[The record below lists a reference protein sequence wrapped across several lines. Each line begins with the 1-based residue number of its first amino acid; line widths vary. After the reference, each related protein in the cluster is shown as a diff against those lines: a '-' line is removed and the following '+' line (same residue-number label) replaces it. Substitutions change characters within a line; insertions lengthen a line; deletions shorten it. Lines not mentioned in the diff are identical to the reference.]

1 MQIIAAAALSLLLAL
16 PPNGSGDV
24 RDQINKS
31 VTLAP
36 GSSVTVKGING
47 PVNVETT
54 EGETAQVDIT
64 ITASDSEALAARPL
78 VVENTANSLT
88 IRTVEKERGEGRERG
103 WVRHNVRLRVP
114 RSVSLAVSGVN
125 GTVTS
130 GEFTGTV
137 SLSGINGAVKVEG
150 AGSATGISGVNGR
163 VVVGLAR
170 LGANGLRISGI
181 NGGVELA
188 FSGTVDAQIDV
199 RGVNGGVNSDFPMT
213 VVGEIKRGE
222 LKGTIGAGG
231 PKIDVSGING
241 GVQIKR
247 M

>member
-1 MQIIAAAALSLLLAL
+1 MQILAAALSVILGLVAT
-16 PPNGSGDV
+16 GEGDV

-36 GSSVTVKGING
+36 GSNVTVKGING
-47 PVNVETT
+47 PVTVETT

-88 IRTVEKERGEGRERG
+88 IRTVEKERGEGRDKG
-103 WVRHNVRLRVP
+103 WVKHNVRLRLP

-125 GTVTS
+125 GSVTS
-130 GEFTGTV
+130 GEITGTV
-137 SLSGINGAVKVEG
+137 SLSGINGSVRVDG

-163 VVVGLAR
+163 VVVGLKR
-170 LGANGLRISGI
+170 LGENGLRISGI

-188 FSGTVDAQIDV
+188 FSGQVDAQIDV
-199 RGVNGGVNSDFPMT
+199 RGVNGGVNSEFPMS
-213 VVGEIKRGE
+213 VIGEIKRGE
-222 LKGTIGAGG
+222 LKGTIGSGG
-231 PKIDVSGING
+231 PKIDVSGVNG

>member
-1 MQIIAAAALSLLLAL
+1 MQILAAALSVILGVMASS
-16 PPNGSGDV
+16 SGDV

-31 VTLAP
+31 VPLAP
-36 GSSVTVKGING
+36 GSNVTVKGING
-47 PVNVETT
+47 PVTVETT
-54 EGETAQVDIT
+54 EGETAQIDIT

-88 IRTVEKERGEGRERG
+88 IRTMERERGEGREKG
-103 WVRHNVRLRVP
+103 WVRHSVRLRLP

-125 GTVTS
+125 GSVTS
-130 GEFTGTV
+130 GEITGTV
-137 SLSGINGAVKVEG
+137 SLSGINGAVRVDG

-163 VVVGLAR
+163 VVVGLTR
-170 LGANGLRISGI
+170 LGENGLRISGI

-188 FSGTVDAQIDV
+188 FSGQIDAQIDV
-199 RGVNGGVNSDFPMT
+199 RGVNGGVNSEFPMS

-222 LKGTIGAGG
+222 LKGTIGSGG
-231 PKIDVSGING
+231 PKIDVSGVNG
-241 GVQIKR
+241 GVHIKR

>member
-1 MQIIAAAALSLLLAL
+1 MQILAAALSVILGLVAT
-16 PPNGSGDV
+16 GSGDV

-31 VTLAP
+31 IPLAP
-36 GSSVTVKGING
+36 GSNVTVKGING
-47 PVNVETT
+47 PVTVETT

-64 ITASDSEALAARPL
+64 ITAADAEALAARPL

-88 IRTVEKERGEGRERG
+88 IRTLEKERGEGRDR
-103 WVRHNVRLRVP
+103 WVKHTVRLRLP

-125 GTVTS
+125 GSVTS
-130 GEFTGTV
+130 GEITGTV
-137 SLSGINGAVKVEG
+137 SLSGINGAVRVDG

-163 VVVGLAR
+163 VVVGLTR
-170 LGANGLRISGI
+170 LGENGLRISGI

-188 FSGTVDAQIDV
+188 FSGQVDAQIDV
-199 RGVNGGVNSDFPMT
+199 RGVNGGVNSEFPMS
-213 VVGEIKRGE
+213 VIGEIKRGE

-231 PKIDVSGING
+231 PKIDVSGVNG